1 MRRVE
6 IGDLVDDGLGNIGV
20 IRRVTLAGDN
30 HYLVH
35 FLNPARTAHNG
46 WYSVDDLKVIS
57 GNR

>member
-1 MRRVE
+1 MKV
-6 IGDLVDDGLGNIGV
+6 GDLVDDGLGNIGV

-35 FLNPARTAHNG
+35 FLNPTRTVHNG
-46 WYSVDDLKVIS
+46 WYSVYDLKVIS

>member
-1 MRRVE
+1 MQV
-6 IGDLVDDGLGNIGV
+6 GDLVDDGLGNIGV

-35 FLNPARTAHNG
+35 FLNPPSTEYNG
-46 WYSVDDLKVIS
+46 WYSIYDLKVIS